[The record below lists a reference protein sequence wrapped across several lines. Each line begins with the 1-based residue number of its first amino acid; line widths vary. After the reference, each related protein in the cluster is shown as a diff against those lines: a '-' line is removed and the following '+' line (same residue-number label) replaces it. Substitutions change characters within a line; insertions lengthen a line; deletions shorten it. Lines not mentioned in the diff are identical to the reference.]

1 MSRLDLTDMEREQQA
16 AIRANARRERRR
28 AQQHEHPTL
37 PVLFRVYRRE
47 LTAYFPTDEW
57 NERGTI
63 PCYAHIGQHGAASRI
78 WLSKGRPAT
87 EAESR
92 DLLRELRGI
101 YESGD
106 DEHIALKVYR
116 RAPGRGRR

>member
-1 MSRLDLTDMEREQQA
+1 MSPRHLTDMEREQRA

-28 AQQHEHPTL
+28 VERQERPAL
-37 PVLFRVYRRE
+37 PVLFRVYRGE
-47 LTAYFPTDEW
+47 LTAYFPTEEFDG
-57 NERGTI
+57 RGAIT
-63 PCYAHIGQHGAASRI
+63 CYAHVGQHGGASRV

-87 EAESR
+87 EPQYR

-116 RAPGRGRR
+116 RAPPRGRR